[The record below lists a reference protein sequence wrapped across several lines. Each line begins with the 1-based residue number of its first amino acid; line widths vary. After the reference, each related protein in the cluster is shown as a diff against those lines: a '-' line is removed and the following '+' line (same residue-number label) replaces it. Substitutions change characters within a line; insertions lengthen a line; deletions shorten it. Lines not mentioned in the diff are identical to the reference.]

1 MEEKSHQAVAS
12 GASAMKWI
20 DLNAG
25 RYAGRL
31 HRWSH
36 ETWRLSKIVYRELF
50 RTRAFTVAAALAFY
64 FLTSMVPLL
73 VIFSSLLQ
81 FLPVPDVF
89 QHALDFMAQLVP
101 PDSMTFVE
109 RIVSDIL
116 TPDRGKLLSF
126 GVLGYLWAATGGF
139 SALIESLD
147 IAYDVPV
154 SRPWWRDRLRALL
167 LTFTSGGLVSLS
179 VVLLISGPYL
189 GHFLSQ
195 VFPFFRVIEHLW
207 PLLRLTLIGVTFVTS
222 VEFVYYLGPNCR
234 HSFLSTLPGA
244 IVAIAIWLLGSAGL
258 NYYLTHLSNYN
269 ATYGSMG
276 AIIGLML
283 WFYITALA
291 MLIGAELNA
300 ELTKLR
306 AEAAFCDLPMKAE
319 KPSTGTV
326 PAPAAAE
333 PRT

>member
-1 MEEKSHQAVAS
+1 MTP
-12 GASAMKWI
+12 I
-20 DLNAG
+20 DLNAE
-25 RYAGRL
+25 RNTRL
-31 HRWSH
+31 HRWARPAWCLIC
-36 ETWRLSKIVYRELF
+36 TVYKELW
-50 RTRAFTVAAALAFY
+50 RTRAFTIAAALAFY

-73 VIFSSLLQ
+73 VIFWSLLQ

-89 QHALDFMAQLVP
+89 QHLLDFMAEIVP

-126 GVLGYLWAATGGF
+126 GVIGYLWAATGGF

-195 VFPFFRVIEHLW
+195 IFPFFRVIEHLW
-207 PLLRLTLIGVTFVTS
+207 PLLRLALLGATFVTS

-244 IVAIAIWLLGSAGL
+244 IVAIAIWLIGSAGL

-276 AIIGLML
+276 AVIGLML

-300 ELTKLR
+300 EMMKQH
-306 AEAAFCDLPMKAE
+306 AASIACDLPAPSE
-319 KPSTGTV
+319 KPTAGPV
-326 PAPAAAE
+326 PAAAAVK
-333 PRT
+333 PNG

>member
-1 MEEKSHQAVAS
+1 MSLVTAEAMTRINLR
-12 GASAMKWI
+12 SA
-20 DLNAG
+20 G
-25 RYAGRL
+25 YAGRL
-31 HRWSH
+31 HRLAGH
-36 ETWRLSKIVYRELF
+36 AWRLMVIVYNELW
-50 RTRAFTVAAALAFY
+50 RTRAFTIAAALAFY

-73 VIFSSLLQ
+73 VIFGSLLQ
-81 FLPVPDVF
+81 FFPVPDVF
-89 QHALDFMAQLVP
+89 QRALNFMAEIVP

-126 GVLGYLWAATGGF
+126 GVIGYLWAATGGF

-154 SRPWWRDRLRALL
+154 SRPWWRSRLRALL
-167 LTFTSGGLVSLS
+167 LTFTSGGLASLS

-195 VFPFFRVIEHLW
+195 IFPLFRVIEHLW
-207 PLLRLTLIGVTFVTS
+207 PLLRLTLIGATFVTS

-244 IVAIAIWLLGSAGL
+244 IAAIAIWLLGSAGL
-258 NYYLTHLSNYN
+258 NYYLAHLSNYN

-276 AIIGLML
+276 AVIGLML

-300 ELTKLR
+300 ELTKMRARLR
-306 AEAAFCDLPMKAE
+306 KLHEVAETSPTPDERP
-319 KPSTGTV
+319 V
-326 PAPAAAE
+326 PAAH
-333 PRT
+333 

>member
-1 MEEKSHQAVAS
+1 
-12 GASAMKWI
+12 MKRI

-36 ETWRLSKIVYRELF
+36 RAWRLLKTVYGELW
-50 RTRAFTVAAALAFY
+50 RTRAFTIAAALAFY
-64 FLTSMVPLL
+64 FLTSMIPLL
-73 VIFSSLLQ
+73 VVFSSLLQ

-89 QHALDFMAQLVP
+89 QQLLDVMARLVP
-101 PDSMTFVE
+101 PDSLTFVE

-126 GVLGYLWAATGGF
+126 GLLGYLWAATGGF

-147 IAYDVPV
+147 IAYDVQV
-154 SRPWWRDRLRALL
+154 SRPWWRGRLRALL

-195 VFPFFRVIEHLW
+195 VFPPFHVIEHLW

-244 IVAIAIWLLGSAGL
+244 VVAIAIWFLGSAGL

-276 AIIGLML
+276 VIIGLML

-300 ELTKLR
+300 ELSKLHP
-306 AEAAFCDLPMKAE
+306 ASVICDLPQKAG
-319 KPSTGTV
+319 KPLGTM
-326 PAPAAAE
+326 PAPAAAK